1 MLLSLLAIA
10 AVLYLIQRYILDHSF
25 DALSYRLELDR
36 NCAEP
41 DETVRFRTVL
51 TNAKRLPLLFLRLRE
66 YIPKEMNVR
75 SRKEGRALRT
85 EAYLGEAVLNQL
97 FYILS
102 FQKIRRELE
111 VSVPRRGRY
120 LLGTSRITCG
130 DLLGISTSTKQ
141 MQDIHELVVYPR
153 RCDISGLVPALEGYL
168 GDISVQ
174 RFIMPDPI
182 DTVGFREYTGR
193 EPMRDIS
200 WNKTLTSGKVMVRQ
214 YDYTAERKTGLIVDI
229 SDADEESI
237 EAAFSTARSIADHLA
252 GKNIAFSFYT
262 NALIL
267 SRTAAEYFVPEGR
280 GEKHLNKVKE
290 VLGRSS
296 CTTAS
301 SLEKLLDSVTQD
313 RDMRKSFLLVSA
325 SGQDRGGLISSYEK
339 RYGIRI
345 MPVEISEGKGSY
357 A

>member
-1 MLLSLLAIA
+1 
-10 AVLYLIQRYILDHSF
+10 
-25 DALSYRLELDR
+25 
-36 NCAEP
+36 
-41 DETVRFRTVL
+41 
-51 TNAKRLPLLFLRLRE
+51 
-66 YIPKEMNVR
+66 
-75 SRKEGRALRT
+75 
-85 EAYLGEAVLNQL
+85 
-97 FYILS
+97 
-102 FQKIRRELE
+102 
-111 VSVPRRGRY
+111 
-120 LLGTSRITCG
+120 
-130 DLLGISTSTKQ
+130 
-141 MQDIHELVVYPR
+141 
-153 RCDISGLVPALEGYL
+153 
-168 GDISVQ
+168 
-174 RFIMPDPI
+174 
-182 DTVGFREYTGR
+182 
-193 EPMRDIS
+193 
-200 WNKTLTSGKVMVRQ
+200 MVRQ

-267 SRTAAEYFVPEGR
+267 SRTAAEYYVPEGR